1 MTLEN
6 TNICFYLKPEN
17 DSNFEKWKKSRKV
30 VSGYISHVCNDN
42 I

>member
-17 DSNFEKWKKSRKV
+17 KQNDSSFQEIKKEK
-30 VSGYISHVCNDN
+30 
-42 I
+42 